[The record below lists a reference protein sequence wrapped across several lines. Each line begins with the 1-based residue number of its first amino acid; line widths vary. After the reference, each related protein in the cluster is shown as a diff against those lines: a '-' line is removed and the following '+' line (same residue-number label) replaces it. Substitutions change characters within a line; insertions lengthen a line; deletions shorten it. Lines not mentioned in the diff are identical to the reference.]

1 MASENQRATGGRG
14 RGRPVG
20 SDSAE
25 TRAAILRAAL
35 HVINERGYEAATFQV
50 IALRAGFSR
59 PTMHY
64 YFHTKEEIYETLQQ
78 EAYSI
83 VADCIA
89 AALQESSLLEQ
100 LTTFV
105 AAAQRSDM
113 SDGSMLRFIVTSRFE
128 QHRCPSLRGSSTP
141 VSDAVAGFYAR
152 IVDEAIARGELPA
165 DADANAVVDMLYA
178 MFWGMGFFAGFVH
191 NPEDLHSI
199 AKQLDRMFRKGLLN
213 GSGEVAV
220 RPVALVDDRPAPG
233 QPPVRRLRA
242 IAFGA

>member
-1 MASENQRATGGRG
+1 MTSENQPATGGRG

-35 HVINERGYEAATFQV
+35 HVINERGYEAATFQA

-64 YFHTKEEIYETLQQ
+64 YFHTKEEIYEMLQQ
-78 EAYSI
+78 EAYSV
-83 VADCIA
+83 VADCID
-89 AALQESSLLEQ
+89 AALRESCLLKQ
-100 LTTFV
+100 FTAFV

-113 SDGSMLRFIVTSRFE
+113 SDGSMMRFIVTSRFE

-152 IVDEAIARGELPA
+152 IVDEAIARGELPG
-165 DADANAVVDMLYA
+165 DADAKAVVDMLYA

-191 NPEDLHSI
+191 QPDDLRNI

-213 GSGEVAV
+213 GSGEVTV

-233 QPPVRRLRA
+233 RPPVRPLRA